1 MRNASPAR
9 CSSYFGVAL
18 GILALVTPAY
28 AGHDQ
33 VEDDL
38 TYFLPIAPARAKELL
53 DGGEKVTFYDLREPE
68 EFKQGHLPGAVSL
81 PLRELPVQFS
91 KVPRAGRVVLYC
103 SCGPGNIEE
112 GYSYQILREQGY
124 RNVSVL
130 EGGMTEWRRL
140 GFPVVTE
147 PHT

>member
-1 MRNASPAR
+1 MPSASPAR
-9 CSSYFGVAL
+9 CSPYFGAAL
-18 GILALVTPAY
+18 GLLALVMPTY

-53 DGGEKVTFYDLREPE
+53 DGGEKVIFFDLREPE
-68 EFKQGHLPGAVSL
+68 DFKRGHLPGAILL
-81 PLRELPVQFS
+81 PLRELPSQFA
-91 KVPRAGRVVLYC
+91 KVPRTGRVVLYC

-124 RNVSVL
+124 RNISVL
-130 EGGMTEWRRL
+130 EGGMTEWLRL
-140 GFPVVTE
+140 GYPVVTE
-147 PHT
+147 SH

>member
-1 MRNASPAR
+1 MPSVSPVR
-9 CSSYFGVAL
+9 CRSYFGVAL
-18 GILALVTPAY
+18 GILTLITPAY

-38 TYFLPIAPARAKELL
+38 TYFLPIAPARAKELI
-53 DGGEKVTFYDLREPE
+53 DGGEKVLFVDLREPND
-68 EFKQGHLPGAVSL
+68 FQQGHLPGAVLL
-81 PLRELPVQFS
+81 PLRELPSQFT
-91 KVPRAGRVVLYC
+91 KVPRTGRVVLYC

-130 EGGMTEWRRL
+130 EGGMTEWLRL
-140 GFPVVTE
+140 GYPVVTE
-147 PHT
+147 SH

>member
-1 MRNASPAR
+1 MAASCTR
-9 CSSYFGVAL
+9 YFGAL
-18 GILALVTPAY
+18 LGFLAFAMPAY

-53 DGGEKVTFYDLREPE
+53 DAGEKVLFVDLREPDDFRRE
-68 EFKQGHLPGAVSL
+68 HLPGAMSL
-81 PLRELPVQFS
+81 PLRELPSHFA
-91 KVPRAGRVVLYC
+91 KVPRTGRVVLYC

-130 EGGMTEWRRL
+130 EGGMTEWLRL
-140 GFPVVTE
+140 SYPVEKE
-147 PHT
+147 PHS